1 MKQQNF
7 QIFKYFL
14 YKRLPNDF
22 AVYEKRNIFITFL
35 NPYTLA
41 VMKKHEQIYLDF
53 DYICSDGIVPV
64 ILERIF
70 GYRTQRISFDLGSL
84 AKELL
89 GYAEKTG
96 RTIYFCGTTSEHL
109 TIAIKKIKALYPGI
123 KIAGS
128 KDGFFSD
135 EQQTATEIIS
145 ANPDIVILGMGV
157 PKQDLFAVK
166 LKKMHFQG
174 SVYTCGGF
182 LHQTAISEKG
192 YYYPEWINRFNL
204 RTFYRILHEKYILKR
219 VLIYYFPFLFSY
231 SYFLLS
237 QRFKDFVSSSKNA
250 VDPENWTT

>member
-1 MKQQNF
+1 MKQYKF
-7 QIFKYFL
+7 QMFRYFL
-14 YKRLPNDF
+14 NKRPTDIRSIYAKDHVF
-22 AVYEKRNIFITFL
+22 VTFL
-35 NPYTLA
+35 NPYTLSI
-41 VMKKHEQIYLDF
+41 MQDFEYLYDNF

-64 ILERIF
+64 CLERIF
-70 GYRTQRISFDLGSL
+70 GYKTKRLSFDLGSVAKNVL
-84 AKELL
+84 A
-89 GYAEKTG
+89 YAEKTG

-231 SYFLLS
+231 SYFLMS
-237 QRFKDFVSSSKNA
+237 QRLKDFVSSSKKA
-250 VDPENWTT
+250 IR